1 MTENIFTKTYW
12 VVHHRDD
19 RPDEVYDN
27 VDDAWAVSVAETNL
41 DRPQPYIR
49 TVKPGN
55 NPSSL
60 S

>member
-19 RPDEVYDN
+19 RPNEIYDN
-27 VDDAWAVSVAETNL
+27 VNDAWAVSVAETEA

-49 TVKPGN
+49 TVKSGQTT
-55 NPSSL
+55 S
-60 S
+60 